1 MVTVSSDILTVL
13 ESLNRE
19 FSIEIQYGTYT
30 FTPGE
35 IEKFTID
42 YMLTEGQPSIGNCC
56 SAKLSL
62 SLIKDPDD
70 IAFPIVFAEN
80 AMEVKYAVYVNGT
93 RSAWQ
98 KLGTFYV
105 DAGSVKK
112 KELSVTLEAY
122 DSLNKANIQIGTSF
136 ANTIKGATMSAAL
149 DAIADALG
157 LQYTTDVEL
166 NTQITMQSSYNNSV
180 TFTQLLQ
187 EIAIANAGNFYI
199 DFDGKLHF
207 TPLKKSSTVYTVNSA
222 NYDSFSEECDSEQ
235 SVTRIGNTERG
246 SYEKTGSDGGTETV
260 EYPDIYKGDET
271 GFTLTFSY
279 ANNFDTQA
287 KVDSIYSRLCPFSFI
302 PFEIQCA
309 GLPFLQVGD
318 MISFTDRH
326 GETRQL
332 QIMTHTLEC
341 SGGFTSTFKCDAVD
355 AKVTTIGTVDGSSTG
370 SIKGDIKQLAIQQI
384 RVDKLV
390 ANVVNANEV
399 NANKITAVEAD
410 ITKLKADIASVEN
423 LDAINA
429 KIEHLE
435 ATDAEIKTLMFGSAT
450 GTELSVEF
458 ANAVASKIGD
468 AAITSAMIESLSAEK
483 IANGVLYTNKVQ
495 IQSKNG
501 NIVLKDDTMQF
512 KDANSVVRVQI
523 GKDKSNDYSL
533 TLWDASGNLL
543 WDAQG
548 VTSRGVRD
556 GLITDQMVS
565 EDANINGGKID
576 MPSLIT
582 EINGSTETIKA
593 SHVTL
598 DNSTQ
603 TLQVAFEQQQ
613 RDIDNAESNI
623 STLQTNLTVAN
634 GRIDSV
640 VAKAD
645 DNASNVSALTQD
657 INGFKTTVSS
667 TYAKKGSIISTINQ
681 TAESITIDASKID
694 LSGYVT
700 ITNLATKGKTE
711 IDGSNIKAGTLTVND
726 LTSISANLA
735 GWEITDKYIQKTVK
749 QVDSSGNSTGR
760 YQKVVIESPTKSTD
774 YFLWSRVLTR
784 NTDGSY
790 ETYYNPWAIRSDG
803 RMRFNSE
810 GDTKH
815 ITIDNGE
822 MTIISDA
829 GSFGDATTKFTS
841 GNVKFSSTNNVGG
854 FKFSANLGVD
864 GFNYCNY
871 FKVAGPGYLD
881 SWDYRVIID
890 GLVQVT
896 DGLFFN
902 SDYDSAFKYNNYG
915 IYRDGSTINISAP
928 YVSLVGMKY
937 QDFGSKQVAF
947 NGAALKGEAVQMG
960 YSGTRWGDIYS
971 NGKGYA
977 TNGWEQSS
985 DLKKKDIV
993 EYISA
998 EWAESFLRNK
1008 NVKPITYTFKKDENH
1023 RGKRLRMGFGAQH
1036 LHEAGLELGKDLA
1049 LYEAHIKSTGEE
1061 ENWGY
1066 YDDTMDIDDENLEW
1080 SIDDSQFTAPIVR
1093 GLQDIYERL
1102 EKLEQKVG
1110 DA

>member
-30 FTPGE
+30 FTPSE

-62 SLIKDPDD
+62 DLIKDPDD

-80 AMEVKYAVYVNGT
+80 AIEVKYAVYVNGT

-235 SVTRIGNTERG
+235 SVTRIGNTDRG
-246 SYEKTGSDGGTETV
+246 SYEQTGSDGSTETV
-260 EYPDIYKGDET
+260 EYPDIYKGNET

-458 ANAVASKIGD
+458 ANAVAAKIGD

-565 EDANINGGKID
+565 ENANINGGKID

-582 EINGSTETIKA
+582 EINGSTKTIKA

-613 RDIDNAESNI
+613 SDIDNAESNI

-657 INGFKTTVSS
+657 VNGFKTTVSS

-681 TAESITIDASKID
+681 TSESITIDASKID

-700 ITNLATKGKTE
+700 ITNLATKGKTV
-711 IDGSNIKAGTLTVND
+711 IDGGNIKAGTLKVDD
-726 LTSISANLA
+726 LTSLSANLA
-735 GWEITDKYIQKTVK
+735 GWEITNKYIQKTVE
-749 QVDSSGNSTGR
+749 QVDSSGKDTGF

-774 YFLWSRVLTR
+774 NFLWSRVLST
-784 NTDGSY
+784 NSDGSY
-790 ETYYNPWAIRSDG
+790 KTEGTPLVIKANGLIQSSSLSGKEIVSLDSGKITAISK
-803 RMRFNSE
+803 S
-810 GDTKH
+810 
-815 ITIDNGE
+815 
-822 MTIISDA
+822 
-829 GSFGDATTKFTS
+829 SFGTS
-841 GNVKFSSTNNVGG
+841 S
-854 FKFSANLGVD
+854 FKIDRGSMILT
-864 GFNYCNY
+864 
-871 FKVAGPGYLD
+871 GPGASATSNFTVNRSGISYTDEWGHSIIKSTSEAGGSTVTLGD
-881 SWDYRVIID
+881 NNSSVIIPYRLYI
-890 GLVQVT
+890 GALSGGQYIQ
-896 DGLFFN
+896 N
-902 SDYDSAFKYNNYG
+902 SASAMILK
-915 IYRDGSTINISAP
+915 AP
-928 YVSLVGMKY
+928 YIGLYADKY
-937 QDFGSKQVAF
+937 GSETSEVKF
-947 NGAALKGEAVQMG
+947 NGAALTGLGDSLG
-960 YSGTRWGDIYS
+960 YSNARWSTLYLSD
-971 NGKGYA
+971 KGYA
-977 TNGWEQSS
+977 ANGFEKSS
-985 DLKKKDIV
+985 DLKNKNII

-1008 NVKPITYTFKKDENH
+1008 NIKPITYTFKKSEDH
-1023 RGKRLRMGFGAQH
+1023 RGVRLRMGFGAQH
-1036 LHEAGLELGKDLA
+1036 LHEAGLDLGKNLA
-1049 LYEAHIKSTGEE
+1049 LYEAHIKPTDGD

-1066 YDDTMDIDDENLEW
+1066 YDDTMDVDDENLEW
-1080 SIDDSQFTAPIVR
+1080 TIDDSEFTAPIVR